1 VKKKIIWIAVIV
13 IILAGSV
20 LGVTLIRKGKNG
32 TVKYRV
38 EAVGKGD
45 IEALVVTS
53 GTLNPI
59 DLVDVGSQVSG
70 KIEKLNVDFNDT
82 VKKGQ
87 IVAELDLE
95 PLNLKIQQ
103 NEANYQSRIAS
114 LDRAKVNVDN
124 LQKKYDR
131 AKSLFEKK
139 LLSIEEL
146 ETVEVNFLSAKTDVI
161 SAQASL
167 DQAKTQL
174 DLSKVDLANAIIRSP
189 VDGIVIA
196 RKVSPGQTIQ
206 ASYQAPVLFQV
217 ATDLTKMKVECDVD
231 EADIGKLKEGQKAR
245 FTVEA
250 FPNDAFNGTV
260 TQVRYASQTVQNVV
274 TYTTVINVENPEKKL
289 RPGMTATVSVVVG
302 EAKGVLRVPNA
313 ALRFMPAQAVLE
325 AAMKEMSD
333 RMGGQRGP
341 EGGQAQAGQPGA
353 APQSGPNTQAQ
364 SQQQQ
369 QQSRVGE
376 GQRPQGQGGFQMGG
390 RSGTGVG
397 GARRQQPS
405 RVWVQGKDG
414 KIRMV
419 FVRPGI
425 TDMSY
430 TEVLRAE
437 LKEGDEVITGV
448 VGANSAAMPQ
458 MGGPGRGGPGGMMF
472 IGR

>member
-1 VKKKIIWIAVIV
+1 
-13 IILAGSV
+13 
-20 LGVTLIRKGKNG
+20 
-32 TVKYRV
+32 
-38 EAVGKGD
+38 
-45 IEALVVTS
+45 
-53 GTLNPI
+53 
-59 DLVDVGSQVSG
+59 
-70 KIEKLNVDFNDT
+70 
-82 VKKGQ
+82 
-87 IVAELDLE
+87 
-95 PLNLKIQQ
+95 
-103 NEANYQSRIAS
+103 
-114 LDRAKVNVDN
+114 VDN
-124 LQKKYDR
+124 YQKKYDR
-131 AKSLFEKK
+131 AKSLFDKK

-146 ETVEVNFLSAKTDVI
+146 ETVEVNYLSAKTDVI
-161 SAQASL
+161 SAKAAL

-250 FPNDAFNGTV
+250 FPNDTFNGTV
-260 TQVRYASQTVQNVV
+260 QQVRYASQTVQNVV

-313 ALRFMPAQAVLE
+313 ALRFMPPQDVLE
-325 AAMKEMSD
+325 AAMKEMGD
-333 RMGGQRGP
+333 RMGAGRGP
-341 EGGQAQAGQPGA
+341 EGGPAGQPGA
-353 APQSGPNTQAQ
+353 APPGGPNAQ

-369 QQSRVGE
+369 QQIRAAE

-390 RSGTGVG
+390 RSGAG

-405 RVWVQGKDG
+405 RVWLQDKDG
-414 KIRMV
+414 KLQVVFIRA
-419 FVRPGI
+419 GI
-425 TDMSY
+425 TDNSF
-430 TEVLRAE
+430 TEILRAD
-437 LKEGDEVITGV
+437 LKEGDEVIIGK
-448 VGANSAAMPQ
+448 VGAAQTATSTA
-458 MGGPGRGGPGGMMF
+458 GGPGRGGPGGMMF

>member
-32 TVKYRV
+32 AVKYRV

-45 IEALVVTS
+45 IEAVVVTS

-103 NEANYQSRIAS
+103 NEANYQSRVAS
-114 LDRAKVNVDN
+114 LDRAKVAVDN
-124 LQKKYDR
+124 YQKKYDR

-146 ETVEVNFLSAKTDVI
+146 ETVEVNYLSAKTDVI

-250 FPNDAFNGTV
+250 FPNDTFTGTV
-260 TQVRYASQTVQNVV
+260 LQVRYASQTVQNVV

-302 EAKGVLRVPNA
+302 EAKNTLRVPNA
-313 ALRFMPAQAVLE
+313 ALRFTPPQDVLE

-333 RMGGQRGP
+333 RMAAQRGP
-341 EGGQAQAGQPGA
+341 EGGPAGQPGA
-353 APQSGPNTQAQ
+353 AAPQGGPSAQTQPQAQ
-364 SQQQQ
+364 QMQQA
-369 QQSRVGE
+369 RG
-376 GQRPQGQGGFQMGG
+376 GQAGQGGFFTGA
-390 RSGTGVG
+390 RSGQGTS

-405 RVWVQGKDG
+405 RVWVQDKDG

-419 FVRPGI
+419 FIRPGI

-430 TEVLRAE
+430 TEVLKSE
-437 LKEGDEVITGV
+437 IKEGDEVITGL
-448 VGANSAAMPQ
+448 VGANPTAAQQ

>member
-1 VKKKIIWIAVIV
+1 MKKKIIWIAVIV
-13 IILAGSV
+13 VILAGSV
-20 LGVTLIRKGKNG
+20 LGVTLIRKGRNG
-32 TVKYRV
+32 AVKYRT
-38 EAVGKGD
+38 EAVGRGD
-45 IEALVVTS
+45 IEAVVVTS

-70 KIEKLNVDFNDT
+70 KVDKLYVDFNDM

-103 NEANYQSRIAS
+103 NEANYQSRVAS
-114 LDRAKVNVDN
+114 LDRAKVAVDN
-124 LQKKYDR
+124 YQKKYDR

-146 ETVEVNFLSAKTDVI
+146 ETVEVNYLSAKTDVI

-289 RPGMTATVSVVVG
+289 RPGMTATVSVVIA
-302 EAKGVLRVPNA
+302 EAKNVIRVPNA
-313 ALRFMPAQAVLE
+313 ALRFMPPQNVLE
-325 AAMKEMSD
+325 AAMKEMGD
-333 RMGGQRGP
+333 RMAAQRGP
-341 EGGQAQAGQPGA
+341 EGGPAGQPAA
-353 APQSGPNTQAQ
+353 APQGGAGAQAQ
-364 SQQQQ
+364 PQAQQTQQ
-369 QQSRVGE
+369 IRAG
-376 GQRPQGQGGFQMGG
+376 QGQGGFAMGG
-390 RSGTGVG
+390 RSGSGPA

-405 RVWVQGKDG
+405 RVWVQDKDG
-414 KIRMV
+414 KVRMI

-437 LKEGDEVITGV
+437 LKEGEEVITGT
-448 VGANSAAMPQ
+448 VGATPAGMQQ
-458 MGGPGRGGPGGMMF
+458 MGGPGGGRPGGMMF